1 MKYSLVL
8 KEEAD
13 NDLLDLSHNQR
24 NLVFK
29 QFKKLQTS
37 PELGLP
43 LGNKLGY
50 DLVGYRKMYVDKKKL
65 RIIYTIK
72 QKEIIVEVIAI
83 SKRDNMEAYRKTF
96 ERI

>member
-1 MKYSLVL
+1 MKYNLVL

-43 LGNKLGY
+43 LGNKLDY
-50 DLVGYRKMYVDKKKL
+50 DLTGYRKMYADKKKL

-72 QKEIIVEVIAI
+72 QQEIIVEVITI